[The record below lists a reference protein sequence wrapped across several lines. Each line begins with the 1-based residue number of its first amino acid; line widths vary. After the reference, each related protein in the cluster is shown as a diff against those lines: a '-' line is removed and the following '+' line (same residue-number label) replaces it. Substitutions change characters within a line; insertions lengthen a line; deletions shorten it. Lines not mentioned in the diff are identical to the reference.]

1 MLDSKY
7 KAGMSESNDVKVNA
21 VIAGRSYRLNVD
33 KTEEDNV
40 RRAVGIINER
50 VEEYKRIYSDKDYLS
65 LVSMVCI
72 QLATTVVKNENDSAY
87 KEQYLDKQLDT
98 INALLTENIDLS
110 V

>member
-1 MLDSKY
+1 
-7 KAGMSESNDVKVNA
+7 MSESNDVKVNA

-40 RRAVGIINER
+40 RRAVGMINER

>member
-1 MLDSKY
+1 
-7 KAGMSESNDVKVNA
+7 MSTFS
-21 VIAGRSYRLNVD
+21 I
-33 KTEEDNV
+33 
-40 RRAVGIINER
+40 
-50 VEEYKRIYSDKDYLS
+50 VEESTNNCQGNKRIYSDKDYLS

>member
-1 MLDSKY
+1 MN
-7 KAGMSESNDVKVNA
+7 ESNDVKVNV

-40 RRAVGIINER
+40 RRAVGIINGR

-72 QLATTVVKNENDSAY
+72 QLATNVVKNENDSTY

>member
-1 MLDSKY
+1 
-7 KAGMSESNDVKVNA
+7 MSESNDVKVNV

-40 RRAVGIINER
+40 RRAVGIINGR

-72 QLATTVVKNENDSAY
+72 QLATNVVKNENDSTY

>member
-1 MLDSKY
+1 
-7 KAGMSESNDVKVNA
+7 MSESNDVKVNV

-40 RRAVGIINER
+40 RRAVGMINER
-50 VEEYKRIYSDKDYLS
+50 VEEYKRVYSDKDYLS

>member
-1 MLDSKY
+1 
-7 KAGMSESNDVKVNA
+7 MSESNDVKVNV

-40 RRAVGIINER
+40 RRAVGMINER

>member
-1 MLDSKY
+1 
-7 KAGMSESNDVKVNA
+7 MSESNDVKVNV

-40 RRAVGIINER
+40 RRAVGMINER

-87 KEQYLDKQLDT
+87 KKQYLDKQLDT

>member
-1 MLDSKY
+1 
-7 KAGMSESNDVKVNA
+7 MSESNDVKVNV

-40 RRAVGIINER
+40 RRAVGIINGR

>member
-1 MLDSKY
+1 
-7 KAGMSESNDVKVNA
+7 MSESNDVKVNV
-21 VIAGRSYRLNVD
+21 VIAGRSFRLNVD

-40 RRAVGIINER
+40 RRAVGMINER

-72 QLATTVVKNENDSAY
+72 QLATSVVKNENDSAY

>member
-1 MLDSKY
+1 
-7 KAGMSESNDVKVNA
+7 MSESNDVKVNV

-40 RRAVGIINER
+40 RRAVGMINER

-72 QLATTVVKNENDSAY
+72 QLATSVVKNENDSAY

>member
-1 MLDSKY
+1 MN
-7 KAGMSESNDVKVNA
+7 ENNDVRVNV

-33 KTEEDNV
+33 KTEEENV

-50 VEEYKRIYSDKDYLS
+50 IEEYKRVYSDKDYLS

-72 QLATTVVKNENDSAY
+72 QLATSVVKNENDTAY